1 MRMPSPVLTV
11 SLALLLFGNIAALHA
26 DHARLLLVT
35 GAENKM
41 NPLDKN
47 ELRRLFLGMPV
58 YRSGEMLKPLVNKTD
73 ERCYQIFL
81 QSVIGMS
88 QKRYERTLVLGVY
101 RQGYRSP
108 PVYTQ
113 LEELQAELKNN
124 PDGVSFIYDQGQ
136 FKDVPFN
143 VVQEIWISD
152 RE

>member
-1 MRMPSPVLTV
+1 VRISLPALTV
-11 SLALLLFGNIAALHA
+11 SLALLLFGNIAVLHA

-35 GAENKM
+35 GSKNHI

-58 YRSGEMLKPLVNKTD
+58 YRSGEMLKPLLNKTD

-88 QKRYERTLVLGVY
+88 QKRYERTLVLGIY

-108 PVYTQ
+108 PVYTK
-113 LEELQAELKNN
+113 LEELQAELNRN

-136 FKDVPFN
+136 FKDVPFY